1 MKRRM
6 FCFQTPPEVVSPP
19 TRRVVRPHRVGLFD
33 ARPVYDETVGQDLAA
48 GRPAPSLRM
57 LRAHRDEILRA
68 ATNRGVSNIRVFGS
82 VARGQ
87 ATPTSDIDLLVDFER
102 GHRGLDLFAFARE
115 VEELL
120 GYPVEVGTGL
130 DEVVRARV
138 ELQLVQL

>member
-1 MKRRM
+1 MPGAGSSPARRDA
-6 FCFQTPPEVVSPP
+6 C
-19 TRRVVRPHRVGLFD
+19 VRGVGLFD
-33 ARPVYDETVGQDLAA
+33 ARPVYDEARSQDLAA
-48 GRPAPSLRM
+48 VRSAPSLLL

-82 VARGQ
+82 VVRGD

-120 GYPVEVGTGL
+120 GYPVEVGTGI
-130 DEVVRARV
+130 DEVVRSRI
-138 ELQLVQL
+138 ESQLVQL